1 MQNFPILT
9 IIFILLWI
17 FFSFKVAL
25 IILSIGITVYLYY
38 VIRDLYRYNPR
49 RSGFK
54 TEGNILRENL
64 TKNKQSGKWC

>member
-17 FFSFKVAL
+17 IFSFKVAC
-25 IILSIGITVYLYY
+25 IIAGIGIVISIY
-38 VIRDLYRYNPR
+38 VIAKDMYKWNPR

-54 TEGNILRENL
+54 TEGDILREKQTTL
-64 TKNKQSGKWC
+64 KNNVK

>member
-17 FFSFKVAL
+17 FFSFKVAC
-25 IILSIGITVYLYY
+25 IIAGIMFIVYLYCIIKDMY
-38 VIRDLYRYNPR
+38 KWNPR

-54 TEGNILRENL
+54 TEGDILREKQLNL
-64 TKNKQSGKWC
+64 TNK